1 MLDPAPRA
9 APRGTPSPSA
19 RPLERRLRPVLAALA
34 CALAAAFAAPAPAEA
49 KPNRPSAAR
58 SAAKA
63 APVLRQAPRRQA
75 SVPARSRPRKVAV
88 AKPRPAAAAPAVAEG
103 EPSPSVAAALA
114 AATRST
120 GADPVLLR
128 AIAWQE
134 SRFSHRAGNR
144 QSTARGLMQF
154 TEATWLEVVRD
165 FGPRHGM
172 AREAALL
179 STNPR
184 TGAITTRH
192 PRDLR
197 AILARRFDPRLS
209 AIMAAERLAAEQAG
223 LQAMLGRPAGPAEL
237 YVTHLLGPAGARR
250 FLAELNRAPA
260 RPALEAVG
268 SDSIAA
274 NRGVFFERGTG
285 RMLSLAEVHAGV
297 GRLLAEQGA
306 SPRPITLAAR

>member
-1 MLDPAPRA
+1 M
-9 APRGTPSPSA
+9 
-19 RPLERRLRPVLAALA
+19 
-34 CALAAAFAAPAPAEA
+34 
-49 KPNRPSAAR
+49 
-58 SAAKA
+58 
-63 APVLRQAPRRQA
+63 LRQAPRRQA
-75 SVPARSRPRKVAV
+75 SVPARSRPRTVAA
-88 AKPRPAAAAPAVAEG
+88 AKPRPAAAPAARAVAEG

-120 GADPVLLR
+120 GTDPVLLR